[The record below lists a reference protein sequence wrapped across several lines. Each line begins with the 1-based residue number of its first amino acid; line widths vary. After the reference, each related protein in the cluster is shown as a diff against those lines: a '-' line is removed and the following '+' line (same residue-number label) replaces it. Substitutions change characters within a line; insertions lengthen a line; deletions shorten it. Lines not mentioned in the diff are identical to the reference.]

1 MKVQNHQKEKGNLK
15 TKIRF
20 KRILYYFIM
29 VIFTSLY
36 AVWAFNGEIIKLNE
50 TTGKYYLNEV
60 KYYSNTDN

>member
-29 VIFTSLY
+29 VI
-36 AVWAFNGEIIKLNE
+36 
-50 TTGKYYLNEV
+50 
-60 KYYSNTDN
+60 